1 MSTPASKKFV
11 SRWVQLSSQ
20 QEPKPTTQRKCLCP
34 NGLEQTQEQGFECTN
49 ISPTLVLYTQI
60 INNELLG
67 LSKGKSTS
75 IHYYMFTDGFGKRKK
90 TELWKRCK
98 TCCSQ
103 VLEVGR
109 RAGGCITF
117 RASLLEFHPTHP
129 RMQLCEMNPIS
140 TSRNNDMTLCSNNLG
155 RTRHARQKL
164 HQKIYRWFEHLSD
177 HPRIQ
182 TDNQHNN
189 PYPGPLARYRRSHA
203 RNEAG
208 PYLAAV

>member
-1 MSTPASKKFV
+1 MSTSASKKFV
-11 SRWVQLSSQ
+11 SRRVQLSRQ
-20 QEPKPTTQRKCLCP
+20 QGSKPTTQRKCPCP
-34 NGLEQTQEQGFECTN
+34 NGLGQAGEQGFECTN

-60 INNELLG
+60 LNNELLG
-67 LSKGKSTS
+67 LSKDKPTS
-75 IHYYMFTDGFGKRKK
+75 SHYYMIADEFGKRKI
-90 TELWKRCK
+90 TE
-98 TCCSQ
+98 
-103 VLEVGR
+103 
-109 RAGGCITF
+109 F
-117 RASLLEFHPTHP
+117 
-129 RMQLCEMNPIS
+129 
-140 TSRNNDMTLCSNNLG
+140 RNNDMTLCSNNLG